1 MVAAN
6 DFSLFALFTAGLA
19 ALVRADEG
27 PTANAVRL
35 PGLGDIIP
43 AGERYDIKWDAATPY
58 AGGTVT
64 LILLKGP
71 STNAVPIQTIVAGTE
86 NDGSY
91 EWYPA
96 ADLEDSNGDTGYGI
110 KLVIDANGA
119 YQYTTQFGIS
129 NTKKAASSS
138 AAASSAAASSAASVK
153 VESVA
158 ASSAVASSAAASV
171 VTPTASG
178 NASYVT
184 EIVTAYTTF
193 CPYAT
198 ELTHNGKTYTV
209 TKPTTLT
216 ITDCP
221 GGCTV
226 TKPVYTSVVTDCKS
240 CSASASASVSAPVP
254 TSSSVQGVVGNP
266 NPPYGTMSNT
276 TVSYSKP
283 ALGSSTTGAAG
294 TPASTPSNPLYT
306 GAAGVLKASGVFGA
320 AAAMGA
326 AFFAL

>member
-1 MVAAN
+1 MVASN

-19 ALVRADEG
+19 ALVRADDG

-35 PGLGDIIP
+35 PGLGDIVP
-43 AGERYDIKWDAATPY
+43 AGERYDIKWDADTPY

-91 EWYPA
+91 EWYPST
-96 ADLEDSNGDTGYGI
+96 DLEDSNGDTGYGI

-129 NTKKAASSS
+129 NTKKAETSSAAASSSAPVKAES
-138 AAASSAAASSAASVK
+138 AAASSAAT
-153 VESVA
+153 
-158 ASSAVASSAAASV
+158 SV

-193 CPYAT
+193 CPVAT

-226 TKPVYTSVVTDCKS
+226 TKPVYTSVVTECKA
-240 CSASASASVSAPVP
+240 CSASSSAPVP
-254 TSSSVQGVVGNP
+254 TTSSVQGGFSGNSP
-266 NPPYGTMSNT
+266 NPPYGPISNT
-276 TVSYSKP
+276 TVSYTKP
-283 ALGSSTTGAAG
+283 ALGSSTTGAVG
-294 TPASTPSNPLYT
+294 TPASTTPGHPLYT
-306 GAAGVLKASGVFGA
+306 GAADALKASGVFGA
-320 AAAMGA
+320 AVAMGA